1 MKVVVVL
8 LIVLGVGLW
17 FGINIGKGNALY
29 DNPFAEKS
37 LLEDVMD
44 SADDQGLLD
53 KGEDLMEET
62 KEALKEKAKDA
73 MDKM

>member
-1 MKVVVVL
+1 MKYLVVL
-8 LIVLGVGLW
+8 LLGLAIGLW
-17 FGINIGKGNALY
+17 FGVNIGKGNALY

-37 LLEDVMD
+37 LLDDVLD

-62 KEALKEKAKDA
+62 KEALKEKAKKA
-73 MDKM
+73 MDKL